1 MLYYRPTMFK
11 RMETEAIIKAKE
23 LAYKVHENHFRLS
36 GESYFDHASRVV
48 DLLQET
54 GINDEETLIAAYF
67 HHALDVAPKNYDLI
81 HKEFGEN
88 VANIVKEYN
97 ELSGGNISSID
108 PNTNGD
114 TIVQTY
120 FNLIKNQKTLI
131 IRLADKVDNIK
142 SVYTLPKVMADKVA
156 QKALILYSPI
166 SQLLGIGKFTKVLED
181 QALKILNPGEYYKIV
196 HYVEDKLPEIQDT
209 LKDTSQFIK
218 EILAEKGIKAKV
230 EHRVK
235 HVYSIHKKLL
245 TLIAEGKA
253 KDLSGVYDIAAM
265 RVLVNT
271 VEECYAVEGI
281 LKQIWDDSAGK
292 RDDYIT
298 HPKPSGYK
306 SLHNTFQVKPGFMLE
321 IQIKTHQMHEEN
333 EFGVASHTF
342 YKTGETLK
350 KKMFANPNWLKEIN
364 FGINRA
370 AIKIDQ
376 FTDNVYVF
384 TPKGDIKELP
394 RGANLI
400 DFAYYVHN
408 DLGNSCIGGVV
419 NGELQKLTYELQDG
433 DRVEIKTSKNRKKP
447 SPDWEDV
454 VKTKRAKDE
463 IRRSLKEVMQY

>member
-1 MLYYRPTMFK
+1 M
-11 RMETEAIIKAKE
+11 
-23 LAYKVHENHFRLS
+23 
-36 GESYFDHASRVV
+36 
-48 DLLQET
+48 
-54 GINDEETLIAAYF
+54 
-67 HHALDVAPKNYDLI
+67 
-81 HKEFGEN
+81 
-88 VANIVKEYN
+88 
-97 ELSGGNISSID
+97 
-108 PNTNGD
+108 
-114 TIVQTY
+114 
-120 FNLIKNQKTLI
+120 
-131 IRLADKVDNIK
+131 
-142 SVYTLPKVMADKVA
+142 
-156 QKALILYSPI
+156 
-166 SQLLGIGKFTKVLED
+166 
-181 QALKILNPGEYYKIV
+181 
-196 HYVEDKLPEIQDT
+196 
-209 LKDTSQFIK
+209 
-218 EILAEKGIKAKV
+218 
-230 EHRVK
+230 
-235 HVYSIHKKLL
+235 
-245 TLIAEGKA
+245 
-253 KDLSGVYDIAAM
+253 SGVYDIAAM